1 MATTIRDVAAAA
13 GVSPATVSR
22 VLNGR
27 VEVDPALRDRV
38 HSAVSAM
45 GYRPN
50 GPARSLRTRAT
61 TVLGIIISD
70 VQNPFFTA
78 MVRGI
83 EDTAQRAGYSV
94 ILANSDEDQEK
105 EQRYLEVAA
114 AEQMAGV
121 LLSPA
126 TTRARNLETV
136 SSRGIPVV
144 TVDRRLR
151 GATVDSVT
159 VNNYKAA
166 HDATTHLIVGGCRRV
181 AIVSGLLHTT
191 TGARRLAGYKAAL
204 RDAGIEVDERLI
216 AQANFRMEGGYDATA
231 DLLRR
236 ARPDGLFASNNLM
249 TLGALQALA
258 DGGVAIPDDVAVVG
272 FDDISW
278 ATALRPPLTAV
289 QQPTYEIGERAAELL
304 LGRIR
309 GDRAAPRNLVLPAEL
324 VVRGST
330 RTVATP

>member
-22 VLNGR
+22 VLNQR
-27 VEVDPALRDRV
+27 VEVAADLRERV
-38 HSAVSAM
+38 LVAVSEM

-50 GPARSLRTRAT
+50 GPARSLRKRAT
-61 TVLGIIISD
+61 MVLGIIITD
-70 VQNPFFTA
+70 VQNPFFTS

-83 EDTAQRAGYSV
+83 EDAAQEAGYSV
-94 ILANSDEDQEK
+94 VLANSDEDQDK

-121 LLSPA
+121 VLAPA
-126 TTRARNLETV
+126 RQ
-136 SSRGIPVV
+136 SSRGLDVVVGQGIPVV

-151 GATVDSVT
+151 GVNLDSVS
-159 VNNYKAA
+159 VNNHKAA
-166 HDATTHLIVGGCRRV
+166 HDATWHLV
-181 AIVSGLLHTT
+181 ARGRKRIAIIAGLLNTM

-204 RDAGIEVDERLI
+204 KKAGIPLDERLVVE
-216 AQANFRMEGGYDATA
+216 ADFRLEGGYEATK

-236 ARPDGLFASNNLM
+236 ARPDAVFASNNMM
-249 TLGALQALA
+249 TMGALQALA
-258 DGGVAIPDDVAVVG
+258 EEGVDIPSEIAVVG

-289 QQPTYEIGERAAELL
+289 RQPTYEIGRRSAEMLL
-304 LGRIR
+304 DRVK
-309 GDRAAPRNLVLPAEL
+309 GDTEEPRHIVLPAEL
-324 VVRGST
+324 IVRGST
-330 RTVATP
+330 